1 MKVLFLILCITIGSQ
16 VAVAQ
21 TVAELTVQYH
31 KQRKGKVAMVKHYNN
46 GQVAETGWYKYAL
59 PHGAWARFN
68 KDGQITTQA
77 AFVNGLK
84 HGTWKFWDHDGKLLC
99 EIEYHYGQL
108 ITARQY
114 SVNGNII
121 AAIGGR

>member
-1 MKVLFLILCITIGSQ
+1 
-16 VAVAQ
+16 
-21 TVAELTVQYH
+21 VQYL
-31 KQRKGKVAMVKHYNN
+31 KQRKGKLAMVKHYNN
-46 GQVAETGWYKYAL
+46 GQIAETGWYKSTL

-77 AFVNGLK
+77 AFIKGLK

-114 SVNGNII
+114 NINGNII